1 MSQHR
6 EASSHRRR
14 ACAQV
19 LLQQHSPAKDALG
32 VAGLVKKRSSWSK
45 WPLNSSP
52 CLCLFNIWK
61 QNFHPPEGSED
72 ALGVASLVEREV
84 LVVEVG
90 AVLLAF
96 RVRLLV
102 QQLPRMLLLAMLVL
116 LKQLPESFRRLR
128 HRKGDQILA
137 SQFHVSGR
145 CTPHPHACP
154 PSQTPPPDVSAA
166 CSVKSGA
173 TISISMLRTRVS
185 AVIAEGPFLR
195 SSLLFCTPSG
205 TEQRSS
211 GRASFRTAAALRG
224 IQQKRQNQQQPQL
237 MDHAL

>member
-6 EASSHRRR
+6 EAASYRRR

-19 LLQQHSPAKDALG
+19 MLQKHPPAKDALV
-32 VAGLVKKRSSWSK
+32 VAGLVKEKVLVVEVATELLAMLVPFQRLDAK
-45 WPLNSSP
+45 FP
-52 CLCLFNIWK
+52 
-61 QNFHPPEGSED
+61 PPEGSED

-84 LVVEVG
+84 LVVEV
-90 AVLLAF
+90 ATVLLAF

-116 LKQLPESFRRLR
+116 LKQLPECFRRLR
-128 HRKGDQILA
+128 HRKGDQILTCE
-137 SQFHVSGR
+137 FHVSGL

-154 PSQTPPPDVSAA
+154 SQTPPPNVSAV

-173 TISISMLRTRVS
+173 TISISMLRTRVN

-205 TEQRSS
+205 QR
-211 GRASFRTAAALRG
+211 T
-224 IQQKRQNQQQPQL
+224 KQQQSPI
-237 MDHAL
+237 